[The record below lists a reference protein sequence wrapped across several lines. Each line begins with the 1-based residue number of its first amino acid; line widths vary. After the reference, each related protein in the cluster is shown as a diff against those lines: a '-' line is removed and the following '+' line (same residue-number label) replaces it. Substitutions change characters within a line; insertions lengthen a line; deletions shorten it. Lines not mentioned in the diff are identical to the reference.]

1 MRAFSSSLFKRFV
14 SEKVFLLTRYSETPK
29 NLTHCLYVTARTESA
44 S

>member
-14 SEKVFLLTRYSETPK
+14 SEKVFLLTRYSETLK
-29 NLTHCLYVTARTESA
+29 NLTHSLYVAARTESA